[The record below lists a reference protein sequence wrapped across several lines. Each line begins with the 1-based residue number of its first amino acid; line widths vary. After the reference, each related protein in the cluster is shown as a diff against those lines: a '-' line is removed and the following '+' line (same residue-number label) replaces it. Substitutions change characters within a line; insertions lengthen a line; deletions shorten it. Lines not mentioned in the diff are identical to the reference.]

1 MQCVGLY
8 IKMVA
13 KRLLELVLVVA
24 IVHYNFCK
32 CALLH
37 MFRLQVHDI
46 SRWCKTQELHN
57 SKIYDVPLERVKPSK
72 CAGLI
77 LGSANL
83 LPPLN

>member
-37 MFRLQVHDI
+37 MFWL
-46 SRWCKTQELHN
+46 
-57 SKIYDVPLERVKPSK
+57 
-72 CAGLI
+72 
-77 LGSANL
+77 
-83 LPPLN
+83 